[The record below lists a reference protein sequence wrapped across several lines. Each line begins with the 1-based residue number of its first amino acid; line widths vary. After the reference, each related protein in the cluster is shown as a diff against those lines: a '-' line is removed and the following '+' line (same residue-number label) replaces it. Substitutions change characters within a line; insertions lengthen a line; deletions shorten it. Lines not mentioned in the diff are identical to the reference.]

1 MHVHMQYTQ
10 ACICTYCDL
19 LFTICIFYVYTYIYI
34 YIYIYS
40 LLCFYMRCSVEM
52 FLNVSSFFF
61 ITKIIDIVKMTPL
74 VFEHVSTLT
83 KKNCVCVHVFSLS
96 SYLCMSLC
104 ETPGGTYEM
113 RTVSPPKFNMSP
125 LKSYR
130 NPIGKGLS
138 SNDHFLGA
146 MLNFG
151 GVDKFL
157 FHLNTHYKNIYPPET
172 SKKMR
177 YLGTGIK

>member
-1 MHVHMQYTQ
+1 MMNACTCRCNIHKHAYAHIVICYLPYVLFIRTYTFIHSY
-10 ACICTYCDL
+10 ASI
-19 LFTICIFYVYTYIYI
+19 
-34 YIYIYS
+34 
-40 LLCFYMRCSVEM
+40 CSVYM
-52 FLNVSSFFF
+52 FLHVSSFFF

-96 SYLCMSLC
+96 SYLCLSLC

-130 NPIGKGLS
+130 NPNRERLVFHF
-138 SNDHFLGA
+138 DHFSGA
-146 MLNFG
+146 NCSTS
-151 GVDKFL
+151 GV
-157 FHLNTHYKNIYPPET
+157 
-172 SKKMR
+172 
-177 YLGTGIK
+177 

>member
-1 MHVHMQYTQ
+1 MHVHLQYTQ

-19 LFTICIFYVYTYIYI
+19 LFTICIIYVYTYIYN
-34 YIYIYS
+34 YS
-40 LLCFYMRCSVEM
+40 FLCFYMRCSVDM

-83 KKNCVCVHVFSLS
+83 KKLCVCVHVCSLS

-113 RTVSPPKFNMSP
+113 RTVSPSKFNTAPEKLPSQQESSLP
-125 LKSYR
+125 TT
-130 NPIGKGLS
+130 IFQGLCY
-138 SNDHFLGA
+138 A

-151 GVDKFL
+151 GVDQFL
-157 FHLNTHYKNIYPPET
+157 FHLSTHYKT
-172 SKKMR
+172 R
-177 YLGTGIK
+177 